1 MDREEDDDRR
11 GCQEPVTGDM
21 WIKKNKTGETVRLLE
36 PQLCGG
42 GETIGHNVVRQ
53 ATGSV
58 WTGMQRF
65 GQEVRDQL
73 TGAVWTQ
80 SWRIGKEVED
90 QWLELSV
97 QGGRGL
103 YGQGAR
109 AL

>member
-1 MDREEDDDRR
+1 
-11 GCQEPVTGDM
+11 
-21 WIKKNKTGETVRLLE
+21 
-36 PQLCGG
+36 
-42 GETIGHNVVRQ
+42 
-53 ATGSV
+53 
-58 WTGMQRF
+58 MQRF

>member
-1 MDREEDDDRR
+1 M
-11 GCQEPVTGDM
+11 
-21 WIKKNKTGETVRLLE
+21 
-36 PQLCGG
+36 
-42 GETIGHNVVRQ
+42 IGHNVVRQ
-53 ATGSV
+53 VAGSV
-58 WTGMQRF
+58 WTGIQRF

-103 YGQGAR
+103 
-109 AL
+109 